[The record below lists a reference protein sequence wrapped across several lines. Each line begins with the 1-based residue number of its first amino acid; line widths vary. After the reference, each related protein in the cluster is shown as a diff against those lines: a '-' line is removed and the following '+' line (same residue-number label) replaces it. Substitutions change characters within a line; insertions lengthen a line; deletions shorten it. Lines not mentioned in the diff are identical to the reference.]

1 MAPKK
6 KGSAKAAPTGPITD
20 KTPSTDHKDIQW
32 PAVSHKDYLEVEV
45 FEPDQI
51 LLIHNFLDPLECK
64 NFAALLDNLPL
75 TVTPAAK
82 KGEADRAN
90 DRISIQATEFAKELW
105 AALEPHVS
113 SIPSFQTHLKPPAK
127 PHSLN
132 PNIRLY
138 RYSPGQY
145 FGAHYDDSI
154 KDKGSGAWSEWTLL
168 VYLTGIE
175 DGVEGGQV
183 RETRPQ
189 RAFTSDRLY

>member
-32 PAVSHKDYLEVEV
+32 PAISHKDYLE
-45 FEPDQI
+45 
-51 LLIHNFLDPLECK
+51 NFLDPLECK

-82 KGEADRAN
+82 KGEADRVN

-113 SIPSFQTHLKPPAK
+113 SIASFQTHLKPPAK

-138 RYSPGQY
+138 RYSPGQP
-145 FGAHYDDSI
+145 I
-154 KDKGSGAWSEWTLL
+154 
-168 VYLTGIE
+168 
-175 DGVEGGQV
+175 
-183 RETRPQ
+183 
-189 RAFTSDRLY
+189 TSDKVEKLTIIVI